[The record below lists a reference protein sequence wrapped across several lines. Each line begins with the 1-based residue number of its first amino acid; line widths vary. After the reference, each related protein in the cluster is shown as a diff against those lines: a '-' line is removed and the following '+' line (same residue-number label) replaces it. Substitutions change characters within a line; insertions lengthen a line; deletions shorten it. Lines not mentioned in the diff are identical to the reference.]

1 MTPGARGTTRTCGFS
16 GRSGALSS
24 SELRGQWTHQGS
36 NLAPLACRASALPA
50 ELCVLREWATENQP
64 ASARDG
70 CRANGGSRT
79 RDLLRGRQMLYRLSY
94 VRLAGAPGV
103 EPGRRGLEPRM
114 LAFTSR
120 PLVCRERGDR
130 PGSNRQ
136 PPGSQPGAL
145 PFELRPPW
153 IASAGIEPAWRSRM
167 RAAGSPDPTRR
178 EDVRLWEESNL
189 RPRASHA
196 RVLSSELQRRVM
208 SGDGQSRTARAGGG
222 WFTATWDR
230 RIPNASPS

>member
-1 MTPGARGTTRTCGFS
+1 MRPER
-16 GRSGALSS
+16 
-24 SELRGQWTHQGS
+24 
-36 NLAPLACRASALPA
+36 
-50 ELCVLREWATENQP
+50 WATENQP
-64 ASARDG
+64 ASVATG
-70 CRANGGSRT
+70 AERT
-79 RDLLRGRQMLYRLSY
+79 AGVGPATFCTAGRCSTLSY

-178 EDVRLWEESNL
+178 GDVRLWEESNL

-196 RVLSSELQRRVM
+196 RVLSSELQRQVM

>member
-1 MTPGARGTTRTCGFS
+1 MRPERV
-16 GRSGALSS
+16 
-24 SELRGQWTHQGS
+24 GQ
-36 NLAPLACRASALPA
+36 RD
-50 ELCVLREWATENQP
+50 QP
-64 ASARDG
+64 ASACDG

-79 RDLLRGRQMLYRLSY
+79 RDLLQGRQMLYRLSY

-114 LAFTSR
+114 LAVTSR

-178 EDVRLWEESNL
+178 GDVRLWEESNL

-196 RVLSSELQRRVM
+196 RVLSSELQRQVM